1 MVIFLDPVQ
10 TWFPSEVSSGHCSKW
25 PEHEIREV
33 CVLVPALLTGY
44 ETWDKFLTCSRL
56 QCFYCKMGQLTRW
69 LWCFLWFILISWK
82 SRCPW
87 SSFVACA
94 YMAHSSFTSLY
105 LHSLLFLYRHISKSP
120 QAANLPW
127 NYLVLPTVSTLTQY
141 LTYDR
146 CSLVI
151 EWHIAQNQWVLI
163 DFCALDGRECK

>member
-1 MVIFLDPVQ
+1 MRHGTSCWRAPDFSVFIV
-10 TWFPSEVSSGHCSKW
+10 KW
-25 PEHEIREV
+25 
-33 CVLVPALLTGY
+33 A
-44 ETWDKFLTCSRL
+44 S
-56 QCFYCKMGQLTRW
+56 W
-69 LWCFLWFILISWK
+69 LGDFWCFLWFILISWK
-82 SRCPW
+82 SHCPW

-105 LHSLLFLYRHISKSP
+105 LHSLLLFLYRHISRSP

-141 LTYDR
+141 LTYNR

-163 DFCALDGRECK
+163 DFCALDGRECKWELLIKNLSPLMWTYM